1 MLRLASR
8 NWPLYCW
15 EFLLQLCVEKKV
27 FPLSSKDDFFLVALL
42 AALLPDL
49 DLL

>member
-15 EFLLQLCVEKKV
+15 EFLLQLCVEKV
-27 FPLSSKDDFFLVALL
+27 FSLSSKEDFFLVALL